1 MCLSYAHYPFK
12 TFILLG
18 IFAIFTQ
25 TRLNRIK
32 TLKLKLNFELSDKI
46 NMITAKSGL
55 LLNKFMMLKNH
66 FALLKDKFKLLKD
79 NFRLEDK
86 VNCLKDNCKL
96 LLNKIRLLMNNL
108 FKLLSDFIILIANK
122 FKALIKSLLEFLIST
137 KNKSKLLLKQLP
149 NVLILIKNKL
159 KLLANITVL
168 MKNEVKLLKG
178 RIKAL
183 RQKYNFTF
191 KIKYRHKQ
199 RIINTCYFSA
209 VFIAFVLSLAHN
221 NRVEASI
228 DNQDYFSYLIVED
241 SINQNIEGESID
253 VVDET
258 SNSIKEMFDMVDNL
272 LKSKNEEKELTLES
286 GDTLISLL
294 KKAGATRE
302 IANDIY
308 YSLKEHYDPRN
319 LKAGQKIKINVAIDN
334 QSQEVKDINYLMI
347 EQNAGERIIT
357 ANNNGVFE
365 THIEKQEFID
375 EINSVSGIID
385 GNLSSVMNKKG
396 IPMRVV
402 SNFINLFSYSV
413 DFKRDIKKG
422 DRFEIVYESQIIPD
436 GTLVKSG
443 NIIYAGLILKNQK
456 IGLYRFKDSN
466 GKVDYYTDKGRALKK
481 ILDRKPLAN
490 KNARISSPFGKR
502 FHPVLKKYKIHWGVD
517 YAAAS
522 GTPIYA
528 GGDGVVQVAKY
539 NGSYGNYI
547 KIRHNS
553 EFSTAYG
560 HMSRFA
566 QGIRPGVRV
575 TQGQIIAYVG
585 STGRSTGPHLHYEVI
600 QNGRRVN
607 PRTIKASTG
616 ENLSGNNLK
625 NFDKLVAKIDRDFGK
640 DFAKAKDIKV
650 AKK

>member
-1 MCLSYAHYPFK
+1 MLYFRK
-12 TFILLG
+12 TETYG
-18 IFAIFTQ
+18 INA
-25 TRLNRIK
+25 LNF
-32 TLKLKLNFELSDKI
+32 KLK
-46 NMITAKSGL
+46 
-55 LLNKFMMLKNH
+55 NKFNIK
-66 FALLKDKFKLLKD
+66 
-79 NFRLEDK
+79 FRLK
-86 VNCLKDNCKL
+86 PKH
-96 LLNKIRLLMNNL
+96 
-108 FKLLSDFIILIANK
+108 
-122 FKALIKSLLEFLIST
+122 
-137 KNKSKLLLKQLP
+137 
-149 NVLILIKNKL
+149 
-159 KLLANITVL
+159 
-168 MKNEVKLLKG
+168 
-178 RIKAL
+178 
-183 RQKYNFTF
+183 RQKV
-191 KIKYRHKQ
+191 
-199 RIINTCYFSA
+199 INTCYFSA
-209 VFIAFVLSLAHN
+209 VFIAFILSLAHN

-241 SINQNIEGESID
+241 DINQNIENEEI
-253 VVDET
+253 VD
-258 SNSIKEMFDMVDNL
+258 SPNNIKAMFDMVDSL
-272 LKSKNEEKELTLES
+272 LTSKNIEKEIALES

-294 KKAGATRE
+294 KRVGADRE
-302 IANDIY
+302 TANEIF

-319 LKAGQKIKINVAIDN
+319 LKAGQKLKVNVAIDTKTEN
-334 QSQEVKDINYLMI
+334 VKDINYLMI
-347 EQNAGERIIT
+347 EPIPGERIIT
-357 ANNNGVFE
+357 ANNNGIFE
-365 THIEKQEFID
+365 THVEKQEFID
-375 EINSVSGIID
+375 EVSSVSGVID
-385 GNLSSVMNKKG
+385 GNLSASMNKKG
-396 IPMRVV
+396 VPMRVV

-413 DFKRDIKKG
+413 DFKRDLQKG
-422 DRFEIVYESQIIPD
+422 DKFEIVYESQILPD

-443 NIIYAGLILKNQK
+443 NILYAGLVLRKQRIS
-456 IGLYRFKDSN
+456 LYRFKDSN
-466 GKVDYYTDKGRALKK
+466 GKVDYYTEKGRALKK

-502 FHPVLKKYKIHWGVD
+502 FHPILKKYKIHWGVD
-517 YAAAS
+517 YAAAT

-566 QGIRPGVRV
+566 KGIRPGVRV

-625 NFDKLVAKIDRDFGK
+625 KFQKVMAKIDNDFGK
-640 DFAKAKDIKV
+640 SFAKGKDIKL